1 MTAWRE
7 PRTLLIGL
15 FVLAFA
21 SGDVGDLDLADGGA
35 GATDQLAPTSR
46 GGRARGHLVR
56 GTEPVP
62 AGSPLAGQVA
72 TE

>member
-1 MTAWRE
+1 MTSRGPMTAWRE

-35 GATDQLAPTSR
+35 GATDQFD
-46 GGRARGHLVR
+46 
-56 GTEPVP
+56 EVP
-62 AGSPLAGQVA
+62 SPIWAW
-72 TE
+72 